1 MRLYN
6 TMTRKIDPVET
17 AHPKIARIYA
27 CGPTVYRDAHVGN
40 MRTFL
45 VTDLIARTL
54 RHQGLRTIVVQNITD
69 VGHMAD
75 DTGLGETQLDPAPQD
90 KMLAESEKTGQSAL
104 EIAQRFEH
112 RFHRDLAQLNIYP
125 ADHYP
130 KASES
135 IDSMLDL
142 IRKLIDSGN
151 AYVGTDKSVYFSAE
165 SFPSYGAISGN
176 KLDALRPGH
185 KFDPDENESAKRFHA
200 DWALWKSAGDTRTQ
214 LTWETPWGR
223 GFPGWHT
230 ECSAMSMDLL
240 GESIDIHT
248 GGIDLRFPHHE
259 DERAQSNSAISGDHE
274 VVRHWVHAEHLLF
287 ESRKMSKSSGNVVL
301 VQDIIDRGYDPLV
314 IRLAFLQH
322 KYRSQMNLTWEVL
335 TSSQE
340 LLDRWRRKVNV
351 WSQSESQAMD
361 QGLIAEIAGHFAED
375 LNTPMAV
382 NALRTLEKSPQVSD
396 GSKFEMFAYL
406 DSLFGLDLTREVGHG
421 LNSLSEIPP
430 EVSQLL
436 EQRNAARNSRDWALS
451 DQLRDQI
458 AERGFTVV
466 DTSEG
471 SQLETTK
478 T

>member
-335 TSSQE
+335 ASSQE

-406 DSLFGLDLTREVGHG
+406 DSLFGLDLTREVGHD

-430 EVSQLL
+430 DVSQLL
-436 EQRNAARNSRDWALS
+436 EQRNAARNARDWALS